1 MRAYNLTLKEGI
13 VGMPANRF
21 ENAIEY
27 KLETFNGFKDV
38 YAEIGYQNVL
48 TQDNVAE
55 GSDYLAPPKGYGLL
69 NFKTGFSL
77 PTYKQQQ
84 IIVDFEI
91 SNLLNT
97 AYRDYLNRFRY
108 YADEMGRNYSLK
120 LKMTF

>member
-1 MRAYNLTLKEGI
+1 
-13 VGMPANRF
+13 MPANRF

-27 KLETFNGFKDV
+27 KLETFKSFRDV

-48 TQDNVAE
+48 TQNNVAE
-55 GSDYLAPPKGYGLL
+55 RSDYLAPPEGYGVL
-69 NFKTGFSL
+69 NFKAGFSL